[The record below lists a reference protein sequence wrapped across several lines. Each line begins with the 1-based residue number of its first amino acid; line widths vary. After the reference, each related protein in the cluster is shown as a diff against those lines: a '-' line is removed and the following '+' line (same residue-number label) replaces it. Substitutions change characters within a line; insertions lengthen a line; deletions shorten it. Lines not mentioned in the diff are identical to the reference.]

1 MKKLF
6 GQICFRFLKSDI
18 KVTQCY
24 IYSWRHT
31 CAPREHSFQLPFL
44 PIGTTM
50 LTLIHILRE
59 IFYTCITGTCTLN
72 ATQQC
77 SVSHKWSQ
85 AWTSAPWL
93 LVSIMCFM
101 LVHSDNIPQVCS
113 ESQTVR
119 IQCTYIVTLI
129 VYCQILSPKATYIPL
144 LLTTRVLRDV
154 VLPSEDIKWLSNF
167 NLHSSQYRW
176 AWKSLHF
183 YEPCRFPLLENCMLV
198 FDAFCYTEI

>member
-1 MKKLF
+1 MLHL
-6 GQICFRFLKSDI
+6 QLKAHLCPSRAQFPASLPSYRNHYANSD
-18 KVTQCY
+18 TY
-24 IYSWRHT
+24 PSWNI
-31 CAPREHSFQLPFL
+31 F
-44 PIGTTM
+44 
-50 LTLIHILRE
+50 ILVSLVHVP
-59 IFYTCITGTCTLN
+59 LN

-77 SVSHKWSQ
+77 SVSHKLSQ